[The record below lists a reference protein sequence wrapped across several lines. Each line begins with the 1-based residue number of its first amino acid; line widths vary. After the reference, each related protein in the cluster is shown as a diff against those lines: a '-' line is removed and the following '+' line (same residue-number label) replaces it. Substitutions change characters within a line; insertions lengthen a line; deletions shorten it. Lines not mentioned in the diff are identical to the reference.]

1 MPEDRGWIAL
11 QSWFEV
17 LIEPWID
24 WTIARHDL
32 PLCDQL
38 LTFNR
43 IPFDTRSQSPLNPLS
58 LPKSPQRKVL
68 KAMGARG
75 RKTPPPK
82 SEVVAPTSWQEPRA
96 GAAVRRQGRLASVG
110 AWRAPAPGYANVERA
125 AQSPPKGEVVAPTN
139 WQEPWA
145 GAAERRQE
153 RLASIGAWRAPAPG
167 YANVER
173 ATQSPPIAKKEAVAP
188 TSWQGP
194 WAGAAD
200 RRQERLASIGA
211 WRAPAPSYANV
222 ERAAQSPPKSEV
234 VAPSSWQEPW
244 AGAAERRQERLASIG
259 AWRAPASGYGS
270 GERAAQPPPPP
281 PPLQSRSYAPRPV
294 RHQHARTRNY
304 TRLPDISIPENQAFR
319 MPTNSGAGMMLG
331 VHVGHP
337 AAAAALAATP
347 PSSAPALAHL
357 APPAP
362 GERPSVP
369 YPHVFRRPHQL
380 LPSALPPP
388 PPSPPY

>member
-1 MPEDRGWIAL
+1 MREDRGWIAL

-32 PLCDQL
+32 QLCDQL

-68 KAMGARG
+68 KAMVARG
-75 RKTPPPK
+75 PKTPPPK
-82 SEVVAPTSWQEPRA
+82 SEVVAPTS
-96 GAAVRRQGRLASVG
+96 
-110 AWRAPAPGYANVERA
+110 
-125 AQSPPKGEVVAPTN
+125 

-167 YANVER
+167 YGNVER
-173 ATQSPPIAKKEAVAP
+173 ATQSPPKSEAVAP
-188 TSWQGP
+188 TSWQEP

-222 ERAAQSPPKSEV
+222 ERAAQSPPKSDV

-294 RHQHARTRNY
+294 HHQHARTRNY

-319 MPTNSGAGMMLG
+319 MPTNSGASMMLD

-347 PSSAPALAHL
+347 PTSAAALAHL

-362 GERPSVP
+362 GKRPSVP
-369 YPHVFRRPHQL
+369 YPHVFRRPPQL